1 MKRWKG
7 CHWLLLVSVLGV
19 LAVVGVLVY
28 VTRRDCCHSQALY
41 AHAAV
46 AADSSTCSD
55 IGRDILKQG
64 GSAVDAA
71 IAALLCSSLV
81 NPQSLGIGGG
91 SIYTI
96 YQATTGRVTVINAR
110 EVAAKNLHPGI
121 FSRCPNVWPIPG
133 AQWIGVPGE
142 IQGYWE
148 AHRQFGKLPWKRLFQ
163 PAIQLARKG
172 FEITPYLK
180 KFLEHE
186 YLKPQLLK
194 RKIGSLF
201 YDGNGT
207 LRKTVLYAQLAKT
220 LETIAKQG
228 PGAFYNGNIAQD
240 LIKDIM
246 NASDHQDSASNLTLE
261 DFRQYK
267 AVVMEPLTVSLG
279 NYTMY
284 TPPAPSRSAIIIF
297 MLKILEGFKFTPK
310 SLEEDQKVE
319 TYHRIIESLKFANGG
334 QDKISSVKIL
344 PQRLEQFAQ
353 AARKKIDGKTH
364 PPEYYSNISGA
375 KESYGTSHVSVID
388 SEGNAVSVTSSIN
401 HPFGSMVY
409 SESTGIILNDQLT
422 DFCGS
427 GNSEVA
433 GLQPPS
439 SMSPSILLSKDGKSM
454 MVLGASGGS
463 MITSAIAQVITNKLW
478 FGLNMKEA
486 ITQPRIH
493 VTGKN
498 VVQFENLFDGAV
510 KEALH
515 LKNHKSENPLLL
527 PSVVQGIFR
536 DHDCIEA
543 VSDKRKNG
551 TSAGY

>member
-28 VTRRDCCHSQALY
+28 VTRRGCCPSQAPY

-46 AADSSTCSD
+46 AADSTNCSKV
-55 IGRDILKQG
+55 GRDILQQG

-71 IAALLCSSLV
+71 IAAMLCSSLV
-81 NPQSLGIGGG
+81 HPQSVGIGGG

-96 YQATTGRVTVINAR
+96 YQAATDRVTVINAR
-110 EVAAKNLHPGI
+110 EVAAKNLHPGM
-121 FSRCPNVWPIPG
+121 FSRCSKTVPIPG

-142 IQGYWE
+142 IQGYWD
-148 AHRQFGKLPWKRLFQ
+148 AHQQFGKLPWKSLFQ
-163 PAIQLARKG
+163 PAIQLARNG
-172 FEITPYLK
+172 IEINPILK
-180 KFLEHE
+180 KFLEHIL
-186 YLKPQLLK
+186 LKPELLK

-201 YDGNGT
+201 YNDNGT

-279 NYTMY
+279 KYTMY

-297 MLKILEGFKFTPK
+297 MLKILEGFNFTPK
-310 SLEEDQKVE
+310 SLEKDQKVE

-334 QDKISSVKIL
+334 EDKISSAKIL
-344 PQRLEQFAQ
+344 PQLLEQFAQ
-353 AARKKIDGKTH
+353 AARKKIDGQAH
-364 PPEYYSNISGA
+364 PQEYYSNISGG

-409 SESTGIILNDQLT
+409 SESTGIILNNQLT

-427 GNSEVA
+427 GNLEVA

-439 SMSPSILLSKDGKSM
+439 SMSPSILLSKDRESM

-486 ITQPRIH
+486 ITQPRIY
-493 VTGKN
+493 VAAGN
-498 VVQFENLFDGAV
+498 VVHFEGSFDV
-510 KEALH
+510 DTKNAL
-515 LKNHKSENPLLL
+515 LQKNHSSKKPLPL

-536 DHDCIEA
+536 EHGCIEA
-543 VSDKRKNG
+543 VSDERKKG